1 MLKTLRPSWT
11 GRRLLAGVACAL
23 AALGPAAL
31 PSAAVAP
38 TVPRAGSGTLL
49 VSETFTGATADP
61 AFVATSGACLT
72 GAPATSTPPGSDPHP
87 LGGCPRVETGPVP
100 PENGAPHGYLQLT
113 DAGHDRTAA
122 VLYERALPA
131 HEGMQVS
138 FEQWQ
143 YGGDPTEPRPADGIS
158 FFLVDGAAP
167 LTRPGAYGGSL
178 GYAQKLPDDNPANP
192 FIPGVEDGY
201 LGVGLDVLG
210 NYFGDWEHR
219 GNGCPPGERSPAGTG
234 FRVPAPGPNVITLRG
249 PGNGTTG
256 YCYLAATTSN
266 QTTTPPWPSTLPGE
280 LQGPTTAA
288 DLPPGITPEQAEI
301 ALLPSK
307 RTVTV
312 TVTPTPDPQVEV
324 DVDFGSGPVRVL
336 STPAPQPVPA
346 TYKFGFAS
354 STGDFTDVHLLRNVV
369 ARSVNPLPQLDLVKQ
384 IDRTTPLPDPV
395 TAGTVVPYQFVVTNA
410 GGSEI
415 RDLVVTDPQVGA
427 ISCPTTTLAVDE
439 TVTCTGSY
447 TVTEEDVR
455 RGFITNVAVANGDS
469 DSGPVTSPEADHTL
483 PLTDNYGLLLEKRVD
498 DSREYLAGETAT
510 YTYTVTNTTDRTV
523 SDLAVLDDR
532 LTDVTCEST
541 TLTPAETPGAVTTC
555 TGSYTVTEADA
566 KAGVVRN
573 TAHATGNAPERTV
586 TSPPAQEEIAVRAEE
601 PSPSPSPSPK
611 PSHSEKPTEHP
622 TEHPSE
628 EPTKKPVERPNHPGE
643 LPKTGSG
650 SPLVPLLLSAGLGVA
665 GLFTLRWARRR
676 G

>member
-1 MLKTLRPSWT
+1 MLTTHRPVGA
-11 GRRLLAGVACAL
+11 GRRLLAGAVCAL
-23 AALGPAAL
+23 AVLAPAAL
-31 PSAAVAP
+31 PPAAATP

-61 AFVATSGACLT
+61 AFVATQGACLT
-72 GAPATSTPPGSDPHP
+72 GAPTAPPPVGNPHP
-87 LGGCPRVETGPVP
+87 LPGCPDAGTGPVP
-100 PENGAPHGYLQLT
+100 PNNAAPHGYLRMT

-122 VLYERALPA
+122 VLYERPLPA

-143 YGGDPTEPRPADGIS
+143 YGGDPAEPRPADGIS

-167 LTRPGAYGGSL
+167 LSRPGAYGGSL

-192 FIPGVEDGY
+192 FLPGVEGGY

-210 NYFGDWEHR
+210 NYFGDWERR

-234 FRVPAPGPNVITLRG
+234 FHVPAPGPNMITLRG
-249 PGNGTTG
+249 PGEDTTG

-266 QTTTPPWPSTLPGE
+266 TTTTGPWPSTLPGE

-288 DLPPGITPEQAEI
+288 DLPPGITPAQAEL
-301 ALLPSK
+301 ALVPSR

-369 ARSVNPLPQLDLVKQ
+369 ARSVNPLPRLDLVKQ

-395 TAGTVVPYQFVVTNA
+395 TAGTVLPYQFVVTNA
-410 GGSEI
+410 GDIEI
-415 RDLVVTDPQVGA
+415 RDLVVSDPVVGA
-427 ISCPTTTLAVDE
+427 VSCPTGTLAVGE

-447 TVTEEDVR
+447 TVTAEDVR
-455 RGFITNVAVANGDS
+455 RGYLTNVAVADGDS
-469 DSGPVTSPEADHTL
+469 DSGPVASPEAEHTL
-483 PLTDNYGLLLEKRVD
+483 PLNDTYGLLLEKRVD
-498 DSREYLAGETAT
+498 DDRVYRVGETAT
-510 YTYTVTNTTDRTV
+510 YTYTVTNTTDQEV
-523 SDLAVLDDR
+523 SDLAVRDDR
-532 LTDVTCEST
+532 LTGVQCEST
-541 TLTPAETPGAVTTC
+541 TLAPFDTPGAATTC

-566 KAGVVRN
+566 DAGTVHN
-573 TAHATGNAPERTV
+573 TAHATGTAPERTV
-586 TSPPAQEEIAVRAEE
+586 TSPPAEEEIVVRGEGPT
-601 PSPSPSPSPK
+601 PSPSPSHSKHPSEP
-611 PSHSEKPTEHP
+611 PS
-622 TEHPSE
+622 EHPSE
-628 EPTKKPVERPNHPGE
+628 HPGRPGE
-643 LPKTGSG
+643 LPKTGGDG
-650 SPLVPLLLSAGLGVA
+650 SPVLPLLLSAGLGVV
-665 GLFTLRWARRR
+665 GLLTLRWARRR